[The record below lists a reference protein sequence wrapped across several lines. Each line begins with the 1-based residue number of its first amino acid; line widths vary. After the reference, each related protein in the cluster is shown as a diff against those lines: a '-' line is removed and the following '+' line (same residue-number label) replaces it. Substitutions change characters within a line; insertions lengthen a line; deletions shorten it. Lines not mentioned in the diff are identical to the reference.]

1 MNFEKALDDIRQGK
15 VVLVYDFD
23 NREGEADLT
32 VASQFATF
40 ETVRFMRKNAG
51 GLICTTT
58 PYERAKNL
66 GLPYMTDVYR
76 SDPGNY
82 PLLKKMIPNDL
93 PYDNTKSSFGITVNH
108 RKTFTG
114 VTDGDRAMT
123 IARYAEVIFQ
133 NKPDEEIIK
142 DLGNEFRSPGHVHLL
157 NASENLLTSRKGHT
171 ELCTA
176 LMYMAGVLPS
186 ATICEMMGDDG
197 KAMSKEK
204 TMKFAEDNDIEYI
217 TGDQVIEKWDEF
229 RGKAE
234 AVR

>member
-82 PLLKKMIPNDL
+82 PLLKKMIPSDL
-93 PYDNTKSSFGITVNH
+93 PYDNTRSSFGITVNH